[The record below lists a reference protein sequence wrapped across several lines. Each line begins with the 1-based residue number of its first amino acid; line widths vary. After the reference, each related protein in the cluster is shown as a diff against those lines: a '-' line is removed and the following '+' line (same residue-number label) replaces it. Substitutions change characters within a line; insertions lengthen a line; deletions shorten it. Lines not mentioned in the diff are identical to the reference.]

1 MVAFDGKICIDGIR
15 SIDNHGIERRSF
27 AVDIG
32 PLRVVRQNKDA
43 FRHDCPNS
51 LGLSVRSRLRFGAD
65 SRHEHR

>member
-1 MVAFDGKICIDGIR
+1 MVAFDGKRCIDGVR
-15 SIDNHGIERRSF
+15 SVDNHGIERRIF

-32 PLRVVRQNKDA
+32 PLRVVRQDA
-43 FRHDCPNS
+43 LHHDCPNS

>member
-1 MVAFDGKICIDGIR
+1 MVAFDGKICNDGIR

-27 AVDIG
+27 AGDIG
-32 PLRVVRQNKDA
+32 PLRVVRQDA

-65 SRHEHR
+65 SERR